1 MWPTSRLDCILN
13 IPTRLSLTLKA
24 KTNMS
29 YIGHKIS
36 DWEKAIRRR
45 DDIEFE
51 EIYLEDGWVSVV
63 IGTILQPTKH
73 KVRGEY
79 RKRKRRVRWNCF
91 GVCMNANGTSNGDL
105 YNFNI
110 SL

>member
-1 MWPTSRLDCILN
+1 MG
-13 IPTRLSLTLKA
+13 
-24 KTNMS
+24 
-29 YIGHKIS
+29 YIGHRIA
-36 DWEKAIRRR
+36 DWEKAIRSR

-51 EIYLEDGWVSVV
+51 EIYLEGGCVDVV
-63 IGTILQPTKH
+63 IGTVLQPTKH

-105 YNFNI
+105 YQFNI

>member
-1 MWPTSRLDCILN
+1 
-13 IPTRLSLTLKA
+13 
-24 KTNMS
+24 MS

-79 RKRKRRVRWNCF
+79 RKHKRRVRWNCF

>member
-1 MWPTSRLDCILN
+1 
-13 IPTRLSLTLKA
+13 
-24 KTNMS
+24 MS

-36 DWEKAIRRR
+36 DWKKAIRRR